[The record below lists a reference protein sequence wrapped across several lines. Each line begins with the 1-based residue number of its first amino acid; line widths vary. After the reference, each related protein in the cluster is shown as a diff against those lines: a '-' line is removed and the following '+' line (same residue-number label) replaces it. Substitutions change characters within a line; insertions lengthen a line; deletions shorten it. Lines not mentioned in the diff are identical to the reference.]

1 MKKPGENGGGLAA
14 AAVLSALSALSVVA
28 AVAGPGAASAAFSSA
43 AGAAVSC
50 VLCAAAFC
58 AAFVLRRNAG
68 LALLLAGFGCVLAA
82 RTSLAAFR
90 RSGRWP
96 VPETIRVVEGE
107 TRRIGGGP
115 AKMTLDRFSVERHPS
130 GMPKRYSSETT
141 VSGTPDGE
149 PFKYCISVNNPL
161 RTDGWRVHQAGFGK
175 TSGGRFYGDF
185 LVSRDPSAPLAAAG
199 ALLVLAGALASV
211 RNRYA

>member
-68 LALLLAGFGCVLAA
+68 LALLLAGLGCVLAA

-149 PFKYCISVNNPL
+149 PFTRRWPPPARCSCSPARL
-161 RTDGWRVHQAGFGK
+161 RPCATDIHDGGCARSPPEGARREK
-175 TSGGRFYGDF
+175 TLQRAFS
-185 LVSRDPSAPLAAAG
+185 
-199 ALLVLAGALASV
+199 
-211 RNRYA
+211 